1 MYCGSNKTAIASQR
15 QLSDAMMRLIREK
28 PYAEITVSE
37 LCRTA
42 GISRQTFYTLFTSRE
57 NVMTFSL
64 QQQYCFEPRLPEDG
78 IPSVCKR
85 ERLRAFCRGYSEYLY
100 HNREL
105 LRILADNRI
114 DHLLYDSLYKT
125 LDQCLGR
132 ETDPDIRSYAV
143 NFYAGGISCVARQYA
158 EEGCVA
164 DARRLEEL
172 LYILFSGEVF
182 Q

>member
-1 MYCGSNKTAIASQR
+1 M
-15 QLSDAMMRLIREK
+15 
-28 PYAEITVSE
+28 
-37 LCRTA
+37 
-42 GISRQTFYTLFTSRE
+42 
-57 NVMTFSL
+57 
-64 QQQYCFEPRLPEDG
+64 
-78 IPSVCKR
+78 PSSCKR

-114 DHLLYDSLYKT
+114 DHLLYDSLCKT

-132 ETDPDIRSYAV
+132 EADPEIRSYAV

-164 DARRLEEL
+164 DAVRLEEL
-172 LYILFSGEVF
+172 LYTLFSGELF
-182 Q
+182 R